1 MWLNTNRIIY
11 ALRDTTNCCFKWLL
25 KDDIRLVILLVI
37 RLWMTLYLG
46 LLSQTDV
53 NRVTSFPF
61 SHCGI
66 VTHILLCYRWI
77 NRNEAHWIVNVNTKL
92 PSIQND
98 VCKRGS
104 CCLSLD
110 TLIIH
115 VIVEIS
121 ADHDWRYFSRLAAQ
135 MDVEMITENVFN
147 LRGSL
152 ALVVKYATSTPIRTR
167 KDYVFGYE
175 CTTYLVYEKGYYRV
189 KKSLI

>member
-1 MWLNTNRIIY
+1 MIAERWHKVGHTCGISPL
-11 ALRDTTNCCFKWLL
+11 DDPVL
-25 KDDIRLVILLVI
+25 KTVITDRCQSCDIFPVFT
-37 RLWMTLYLG
+37 LWHSDPYIA
-46 LLSQTDV
+46 LLSMIEM
-53 NRVTSFPF
+53 R
-61 SHCGI
+61 
-66 VTHILLCYRWI
+66 L
-77 NRNEAHWIVNVNTKL
+77 TKL
-92 PSIQND
+92 LMLIQNFHPFKIMSA
-98 VCKRGS
+98 KRGS

-121 ADHDWRYFSRLAAQ
+121 ADHDWKHFSRLAAQ

-152 ALVVKYATSTPIRTR
+152 ALVVVKYATSTPIRTSQ
-167 KDYVFGYE
+167 DYVFGYE